1 MKLPEAFDCYLRER
15 ELEISNARHEWDC
28 AKPLRTFFEGSGST
42 RSWATTSA
50 ATKRTAFAE
59 GKKPKTVM
67 LGRDPS
73 TANDLER
80 MLCCL
85 ALRRF
90 LQKNQR
96 LC

>member
-28 AKPLRTFFEGSGST
+28 AKPLRTFVEGSGST